1 MKISEMASLNSQP
14 YKGTRDFYPADKRV
28 QNYIFNVWRE
38 VAERFGYEEYSTP
51 LIEPIELYAAKS
63 GQEIVNEQTY
73 QFTDRGGRNVAIRP
87 EMTPSISRMVAAQR
101 QELGYPA
108 RLYSIAQ
115 FMRYERPQ
123 HGREREFWQLNLDM
137 FGVDGATA
145 DAEIIIISD
154 AIMRSFGATNKMY
167 TIRINNRR
175 LINYMMAD
183 YLGLDVIQSEL
194 MIKLFDRKNKITPEQ
209 FDEQAREIFAP
220 DQQATGMSRIQVL
233 LGASSMAELSPE
245 LRESEPV
252 REVAQLFAQIHDA
265 GVATAKFDISLMR
278 GFDYYT
284 GMVFEVF
291 DNHPDNNRSM
301 FGGGRYDGLVG
312 LFGVEPIPTVGVA
325 PGATTTENFLRAH
338 ELLPKFESTTDVYM
352 IVLGEGTLKPAQ
364 RVAAALRAEG
374 VKVAVDIT
382 NRKLDKQIKAA
393 VKMRV
398 PYMLFVGEKELSD
411 ELYRLKDVKSEDEQA
426 LGIERIVTTV
436 ADYRRRNDKDDDLFL

>member
-1 MKISEMASLNSQP
+1 MASLSSQP

-38 VAERFGYEEYSTP
+38 VAERFGYEEYGAP
-51 LIEPIELYAAKS
+51 LLEPIDIYAAKS

-87 EMTPSISRMVAAQR
+87 EMTPSISRMVAGRR

-137 FGVDGATA
+137 FGVEGPQA
-145 DAEIIIISD
+145 DAEMIIISD
-154 AIMRSFGATNKMY
+154 AIMRSFGADNKMF
-167 TIRINNRR
+167 TIRINNRK

-194 MIKLFDRKNKITPEQ
+194 MIKLFDKKGKISHEQ
-209 FDEQAREIFAP
+209 FRDQAADIFGP
-220 DQQATGMSRIQVL
+220 TQQATGLSRIAAL
-233 LGASSMAELSPE
+233 LSASSMAELPPE
-245 LRESEPV
+245 IRDSEPV
-252 REVAQLFAQIHDA
+252 REVRELFTILHDN
-265 GVATAKFDISLMR
+265 GVTSAKFDISLMR

-291 DNHPDNNRSM
+291 DNHPENNRSM

-312 LFGVEPIPTVGVA
+312 LFGVEPLPTVGMA

-338 ELLPKFESTTDVYM
+338 KLLPEFESSTDVYM
-352 IVLGEGTLKPAQ
+352 IVLGEGSLKGAQ
-364 RVAAALRAEG
+364 KLAKELRAEG
-374 VKVAVDIT
+374 VKVAIDIT
-382 NRKLDKQIKAA
+382 NRKLDKQIKTA
-393 VKMRV
+393 VKIKV
-398 PYMLFVGEKELSD
+398 PYMLFIGEKELSE
-411 ELYRLKDVKSEDEQA
+411 ELYRLKDVKSENEQT

-436 ADYRRRNDKDDDLFL
+436 ADYRRRSDDDLDL

>member
-1 MKISEMASLNSQP
+1 MTSLTSQP
-14 YKGTRDFYPADKRV
+14 YKGTRDYYPADKRV

-38 VAERFGYEEYSTP
+38 VSERFGYEEYGTP
-51 LIEPIELYAAKS
+51 LLEPLDLYAAKS

-137 FGVDGATA
+137 FGVEGAVA

-167 TIRINNRR
+167 TIRVNNRR
-175 LINYMMAD
+175 LINFMMAD

-194 MIKLFDRKNKITPEQ
+194 MIKLLDRKNKITSEQ
-209 FDEQAREIFAP
+209 FDEQARDIFTP
-220 DQQATGMSRIQVL
+220 EQQATGMSRINVL
-233 LGASSMAELSPE
+233 LNASSMAELPPE
-245 LRESEPV
+245 LRDSEPV
-252 REVAQLFAQIHDA
+252 REVAQLFTQLQEA
-265 GVATAKFDISLMR
+265 GVTTAKFDISLMR

-312 LFGVEPIPTVGVA
+312 LFGVEPIATVGMA
-325 PGATTTENFLRAH
+325 PGATTTENFLQSH
-338 ELLPKFESTTDVYM
+338 ELMPKFESTTDVYM
-352 IVLGEGTLKPAQ
+352 IVLGEKTLRGAQ
-364 RVAAALRAEG
+364 KVASALRAEG

-398 PYMLFVGEKELSD
+398 PYMLFIGEQELQD
-411 ELYRLKDVKSEDEQA
+411 ELYRLKDVKSEHEQT

-436 ADYRRRNDKDDDLFL
+436 ADYRRRKNQDDF

>member
-1 MKISEMASLNSQP
+1 MKISSMTSLSPQP
-14 YKGTRDFYPADKRV
+14 YKGTRDYYPADKRV

-38 VAERFGYEEYSTP
+38 VSERFGYEEYGAP
-51 LIEPIELYAAKS
+51 LLEPIELYAAKS

-87 EMTPSISRMVAAQR
+87 EMTPTISRMVAAQR
-101 QELGYPA
+101 QEMGYPA

-115 FMRYERPQ
+115 YMRYERPQ
-123 HGREREFWQLNLDM
+123 HGREREFWQLNVDM
-137 FGVDGATA
+137 FGVEGATA
-145 DAEIIIISD
+145 DAEIILMAD

-167 TIRINNRR
+167 TIRINNRK

-194 MIKLFDRKNKITPEQ
+194 MIKLFDRKNKISAEQ
-209 FDEQAREIFAP
+209 FDEQARDIFTP
-220 DQQATGMSRIQVL
+220 EQQATGMSRIQVL
-233 LGASSMAELSPE
+233 LGASSMAELPPE
-245 LRESEPV
+245 LRDSQPV
-252 REVAQLFAQIHDA
+252 REVAELFTQLHDA
-265 GVATAKFDISLMR
+265 GISTAKFDISLMR

-312 LFGVEPIPTVGVA
+312 LFGVEPIATVGMA

-338 ELLPKFESTTDVYM
+338 DLLPKFESTTDVYL
-352 IVLGEGTLKPAQ
+352 IVIGENSLRGAQ
-364 RVAAALRAEG
+364 KLAQQLRAEG

-382 NRKLDKQIKAA
+382 NRKFDKQIKAA

-398 PYMLFVGEKELSD
+398 PYMLFVGEKELSE
-411 ELYRLKDVKSEDEQA
+411 ELYRLKDVKSENEQS
-426 LGIERIVTTV
+426 LGLERIVTTV
-436 ADYRRRNDKDDDLFL
+436 ADYRRRSDDDI